1 VRIEAEVFEAFPRIY
16 MPSRTFSFVLANTL
30 AVLAALYIAFAANLE
45 RPYWAMFSVFIVA
58 NPIVGAV
65 RSKAAYRLLGT
76 LMGASVALLLIPPLV
91 GAPVLMSVATSLWV
105 GICVYLSLRD
115 RTPRSYVFLLAGY
128 TATIVGLA
136 VVDLP
141 TSIFDTAVS
150 RIEEI
155 SVGVICGAVAH
166 SVILPQNVTLLI
178 NHKINATMRSAATW
192 LSEAVLRA
200 PLPSDEKAQEQL
212 ARVVTDFHILYTHV
226 DFEISD
232 VPRLAGTMRLLQ
244 DRLAVLLPRV
254 SSLQKAI
261 ATLEASGPLPAPL
274 GVTLQAAAEWFRSG
288 GASELPHC
296 LEAFPAENATNQNDW
311 RELLVDSAL
320 TNLRG
325 LVLAFADSK
334 KIAQVLAGDLV
345 TLPAHLIDE
354 AAHDGRRPLH
364 RDRGIAL
371 LSALAAV
378 GATLLACFLW
388 IEGSWPE
395 GAVAAQFAAIG
406 CSLAATLD
414 HPAKLIRAAIIGIL
428 IALPFAAVY
437 EFAILPRVDGFLS
450 LAVVLTPAILLFS
463 VMQANPRLEGAGL
476 VLAIA
481 FSGGLALQGTYKAD
495 FAVFVNSSSAEIVG
509 LLVALGMNR
518 VFRTIDPAWNALRI
532 ASAGRKAVARLAVEK
547 RVDPRSWAAEMFD
560 RLGLVTSRTN
570 VVGRPPNSEID
581 VLRDMRVGL
590 NVATLRRLV
599 EERGLTTRTGIA
611 PVLKAVFRVY
621 RSRLS
626 DPALQGDLTEAIDHG
641 IVSLKVAHAPQ
652 AGNAVAAL
660 IGLRLDLG
668 TGPYRYE
675 RTQES

>member
-1 VRIEAEVFEAFPRIY
+1 

-65 RSKAAYRLLGT
+65 RSKAVYRLLGT
-76 LMGASVALLLIPPLV
+76 LVGASVALLLIPPLV
-91 GAPVLMSVATSLWV
+91 SAPVLMSVATSLWV
-105 GICVYLSLRD
+105 GVCVYISLLD

-155 SVGVICGAVAH
+155 SVGVICGAIAH
-166 SVILPQNVTLLI
+166 SVIFPQNVTVQL
-178 NHKINATMRSAATW
+178 NRKINVTLRSAAAW
-192 LSEAVLRA
+192 LAEAILRA
-200 PLPSDEKAQEQL
+200 PLPSDERAHEQL
-212 ARVVTDFHILYTHV
+212 ARVVTDLHVLYTHV

-254 SSLQKAI
+254 SSVQKAV
-261 ATLEASGPLPAPL
+261 AALETAGALPARL
-274 GVTLQAAAEWFRSG
+274 GVSLKATAEWFRSG
-288 GASELPHC
+288 GTTQMPPC
-296 LEAFPAENATNQNDW
+296 LEALSAELATDPSDW
-311 RELLVDSAL
+311 QGLLVDSAL
-320 TNLRG
+320 TNLRE
-325 LVLAFADSK
+325 LVSAFTDSK
-334 KIAQVLAGDLV
+334 KIAEVLTGDPV
-345 TLPAHLIDE
+345 TLPAHLARE
-354 AAHDGRRPLH
+354 AACGGRRPLH

-378 GATLLACFLW
+378 GATLLACLLW

-428 IALPFAAVY
+428 IALPFAALY
-437 EFAILPRVDGFLS
+437 EFAILPQVDGFLS
-450 LAVVLTPAILLFS
+450 LALVLMPAILLFS
-463 VMQANPRLEGAGL
+463 VMQATPRLAGAGL

-481 FSGGLALQGTYKAD
+481 FSGGLALQSTYKAD
-495 FAVFVNSSSAEIVG
+495 FATFVNSSSAEIVG

-532 ASAGRKAVARLAVEK
+532 ASAGRKAVARLAAETK
-547 RVDPRSWAAEMFD
+547 ADPASWTGEMFD

-570 VVGRPPNSEID
+570 VVGRPPKSDID
-581 VLRDMRVGL
+581 VLRDLRVGL
-590 NVATLRRLV
+590 NISTLRSLS
-599 EERGLTTRTGIA
+599 EARGLPTRTGLA
-611 PVLKAVFRVY
+611 RVLKAVSRIY
-621 RSRLS
+621 RSVRS
-626 DPALQGDLTEAIDHG
+626 DPGLQSNLQEAIDQG
-641 IVSLKVAHAPQ
+641 IVSLGAEHAPRTRS
-652 AGNAVAAL
+652 AVAAL
-660 IGLRLDLG
+660 IGLQLDLAPG
-668 TGPYRYE
+668 AHQYARS
-675 RTQES
+675 QES